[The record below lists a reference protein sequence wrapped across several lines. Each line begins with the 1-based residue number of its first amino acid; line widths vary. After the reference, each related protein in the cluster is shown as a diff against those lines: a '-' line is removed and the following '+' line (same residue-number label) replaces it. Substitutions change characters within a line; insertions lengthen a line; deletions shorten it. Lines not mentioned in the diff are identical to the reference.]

1 LVIKIL
7 CINFTKN
14 INNMTTKLVY
24 LIRRCRSSKST
35 VRAGIS
41 YQSSES
47 NYILSVEM
55 DATGMR
61 MSEVLRTLSNQFSLK
76 TVA

>member
-1 LVIKIL
+1 
-7 CINFTKN
+7 
-14 INNMTTKLVY
+14 MTTKLVY

-41 YQSSES
+41 YQSPENS
-47 NYILSVEM
+47 YMLSVEM
-55 DATGMR
+55 DSTGMK
-61 MSEVLRTLSNQFSLK
+61 MSEVLRALTNQFSLK